1 MNDLIQRRLKKNEN
15 RKIFIKGM
23 KDAVPIGLGY
33 FAVAFSL
40 GIVAGKAGLDAIQ
53 GFLISFL
60 NNASAGEYAAFTV
73 IAAGGSFLEIAL
85 VTLIANAR
93 YLLMSCV
100 LSQKFDKDTPFFHRF
115 FVAFD
120 VTDELFAINVMR
132 PGRLNP
138 RYTYGAMLV
147 AMPGWAFG
155 TAFGIIMGNVL
166 PFRIVSALGVALYGM
181 FIAIIIPPAKKD
193 KVITMLVVICFLLSY
208 LATSLPYVRDISSG
222 TRTIILT
229 VVIAGA
235 AAVLFPVDEEE
246 EVEKDGLES

>member
-60 NNASAGEYAAFTV
+60 NNASAGEYAAFT
-73 IAAGGSFLEIAL
+73 EIAL

>member
-1 MNDLIQRRLKKNEN
+1 
-15 RKIFIKGM
+15 
-23 KDAVPIGLGY
+23 
-33 FAVAFSL
+33 
-40 GIVAGKAGLDAIQ
+40 
-53 GFLISFL
+53 
-60 NNASAGEYAAFTV
+60 
-73 IAAGGSFLEIAL
+73 
-85 VTLIANAR
+85 
-93 YLLMSCV
+93 
-100 LSQKFDKDTPFFHRF
+100 
-115 FVAFD
+115 
-120 VTDELFAINVMR
+120 
-132 PGRLNP
+132 
-138 RYTYGAMLV
+138 
-147 AMPGWAFG
+147 MPGWAFG

>member
-15 RKIFIKGM
+15 RQIFLKGM
-23 KDAVPIGLGY
+23 KDAVPICLGY

-40 GIVAGKAGLDAIQ
+40 GIVAGKAGLDVVQ
-53 GFLISFL
+53 GFLISLL

-85 VTLIANAR
+85 VTLVANAR

-193 KVITMLVVICFLLSY
+193 KVITVLVVICFLLSY

-235 AAVLFPVDEEE
+235 AAVLFPVEDEE